1 MSGYIDKGRISKI
14 MGPNDWYGLPTRAQ
28 VNPNSNSGAITP
40 AITIDWR
47 LRGKNGQ
54 LKVGDEVAY
63 CLFDDGTGVIFAR
76 IDGENSGIVDYDV
89 TTTGDVVNEKTETT
103 HGDVLNNSNET
114 TIGLFTGTGGMTVSG
129 GGGAKVT
136 GNMELDG
143 KITTTGDIKAG
154 NISVQNHT
162 HTAPHGE
169 TSPANP

>member
-14 MGPNDWYGLPTRAQ
+14 MGPDDWYGLPTRAQ

-114 TIGLFTGTGGMTVSG
+114 TIGLFTGTGGMSIKGSG
-129 GGGAKVT
+129 SGAAASIT
-136 GNMELDG
+136 GSLEA
-143 KITTTGDIKAG
+143 TGDIVAG
-154 NISVQNHT
+154 SISLQNHV
-162 HTAPHGE
+162 HTEQGDGADVSKPK
-169 TSPANP
+169 